1 MNEKSKEE
9 FSLST
14 INDIVTVE
22 FTYLEDQVYDYIR
35 LRSKKQNSKNK
46 LSNNFIDTY
55 ILFLVYQFYKKRN
68 NFIAKDAIY
77 QEDTVVLEI
86 SPGNDKYSKIKITS
100 GMLFFYEEFTASRLF
115 NIKKSTLNELRD
127 LKNKKSK
134 SKLEV
139 QRYKKLREEVFN
151 CIKKAKGLKDILIR
165 SNNSTSS
172 FRGLLYNS
180 MEQFYEKIP
189 SDNTVLDNEWRKI
202 RNLIRNKPENAS
214 TKNSFF
220 KAFEEEGVSFIYEK
234 ETGQPGIYYAVKIN
248 SNYDKPDLD
257 VKDNV
262 YDCINLVEQNLPKFD
277 ETTGEFNYQNWRPY
291 NYKKYARILK
301 IIFRHNREF
310 PISMYELK
318 VIFSDLLINAQ
329 KEDPNRKEITVKDST
344 LDLLSKIQDPFDLVS
359 EIETHNELKTIFNTI
374 EKYLRFVF
382 EGIDQDIF
390 NEIYTRYEEMLHENY
405 EEIEKVELF
414 IIYYNENDDKYKE
427 DILLK
432 LSKIYSFIPK
442 LNIVNSPLDVLIFTQ
457 LKLMKEVENNE

>member
-1 MNEKSKEE
+1 M
-9 FSLST
+9 
-14 INDIVTVE
+14 
-22 FTYLEDQVYDYIR
+22 
-35 LRSKKQNSKNK
+35 KK
-46 LSNNFIDTY
+46 
-55 ILFLVYQFYKKRN
+55 
-68 NFIAKDAIY
+68 
-77 QEDTVVLEI
+77 
-86 SPGNDKYSKIKITS
+86 
-100 GMLFFYEEFTASRLF
+100 
-115 NIKKSTLNELRD
+115 
-127 LKNKKSK
+127 
-134 SKLEV
+134 
-139 QRYKKLREEVFN
+139 
-151 CIKKAKGLKDILIR
+151 
-165 SNNSTSS
+165 
-172 FRGLLYNS
+172 FRH
-180 MEQFYEKIP
+180 
-189 SDNTVLDNEWRKI
+189 TVLDNEWRKI

-214 TKNSFF
+214 TKNSFN
-220 KAFEEEGVSFIYEK
+220 AFEEEGVSFIYEK
-234 ETGQPGIYYAVKIN
+234 EPGEPGLYYAVKIN

-329 KEDPNRKEITVKDST
+329 KEDPNRREITVKDST
-344 LDLLSKIQDPFDLVS
+344 LDLLLKIQDPFDLVS
-359 EIETHNELKTIFNTI
+359 EIETHNELKIIFNTI

-382 EGIDQDIF
+382 EGIDQDMF
-390 NEIYTRYEEMLHENY
+390 NEIYTRYEGMLHENY

-414 IIYYNENDDKYKE
+414 INYYNTNDDKNKE

-432 LSKIYSFIPK
+432 LSKIYTYIPK